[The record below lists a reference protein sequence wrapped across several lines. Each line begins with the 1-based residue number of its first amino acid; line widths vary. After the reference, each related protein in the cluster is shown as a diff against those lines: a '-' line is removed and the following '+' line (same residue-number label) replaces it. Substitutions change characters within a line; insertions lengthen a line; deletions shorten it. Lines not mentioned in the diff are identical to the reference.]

1 MFSAD
6 GHLTESNPHCGKH
19 HYSEYL
25 EQNPPLNVCE
35 LFPGVD
41 VHNGSAGEDPE
52 TREALVTTLSASSI
66 LTFKEFLPLNI

>member
-1 MFSAD
+1 M
-6 GHLTESNPHCGKH
+6 
-19 HYSEYL
+19 
-25 EQNPPLNVCE
+25 CE